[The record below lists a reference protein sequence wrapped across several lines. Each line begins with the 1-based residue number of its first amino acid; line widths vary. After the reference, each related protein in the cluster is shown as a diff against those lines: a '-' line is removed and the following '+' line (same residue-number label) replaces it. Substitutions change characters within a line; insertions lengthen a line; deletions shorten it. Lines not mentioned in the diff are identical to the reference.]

1 MRIYGHPVI
10 SLTHLARRMLRS
22 LLAPGC
28 EKAPASPNLQ
38 YVPADSTPYKV
49 TARDSWWTLADR
61 PEAKAAKLS
70 ALDLCVYNFRTRVPA
85 EINWYLR
92 NKVGCTTA
100 TGDKQNYKF
109 SDDAAPG
116 IVYLPKPAAAGKRPP
131 LEMETPFGGKV
142 PSSNPAT
149 GVEEFTID
157 KESKI
162 FSMLRVVRAR
172 VKITGK
178 LTVNWGSL
186 SPDIKAKA
194 SANLFKKEFGASAE
208 AKIGQDLSLNYGMK
222 IKAEDVGNPKAW
234 KKAIAEASEVSVKK
248 KFNNVF
254 FKDGSTGF
262 RVPKDGLFYFVK
274 FSTNEAKLAQA
285 DLSWILDL
293 PPGDAGITV
302 RFSGEITIT
311 VGPGEAQLQYVA
323 NLVRGAITP
332 GVGAITPGVGAIGGL
347 AGWVAFA
354 GYGIAHTMNKADRL
368 AFQSWYVTGYVDAV
382 FPPVGAPNHQLPPKP
397 EDRRRAEEMLRVGRQ
412 DAEMT
417 ARTDYANDGM
427 PPMQAYRL
435 YLLGVLDADND
446 PYAARQAR
454 GLLRDHVNSRVN
466 AKLGAS

>member
-1 MRIYGHPVI
+1 
-10 SLTHLARRMLRS
+10 MLRS

-109 SDDAAPG
+109 SDDATPG
-116 IVYLPKPAAAGKRPP
+116 IVYLPKPAIGGKQPIVVGD
-131 LEMETPFGGKV
+131 LVTDGKV

-157 KESKI
+157 KETRI
-162 FSMLRVVRAR
+162 YNLRYVRAR

-186 SPDIKAKA
+186 SPDLKAKA
-194 SANLFKKEFGASAE
+194 SANLTKKEFGASAE
-208 AKIGQDLSLNYGMK
+208 ANIGQDLSVNYGMK
-222 IKAEDVGNPKAW
+222 LKAEDVGNPKLW
-234 KKAIAEASEVSVKK
+234 KKAIAEASEVTVKRK
-248 KFNNVF
+248 LNNVL
-254 FKDGSTGF
+254 FKDISTGF
-262 RVPKDGLFYFVK
+262 RVPKDGLFYLVK

-285 DLSWILDL
+285 DLSWSLDL
-293 PPGDAGITV
+293 PPGDAGITARV
-302 RFSGEITIT
+302 SFEISIT
-311 VGPGEAQLQYVA
+311 VGPGEAQLQFVA
-323 NLVRGAITP
+323 SP
-332 GVGAITPGVGAIGGL
+332 GVAAIGGL

-368 AFQSWYVTGYVDAV
+368 AFQSWYVAGYVDAV

-397 EDRRRAEEMLRVGRQ
+397 EDRQRAEEMLRLGRQ

-435 YLLGVLDADND
+435 YLRGMLDADND

-454 GLLRDHVNSRVN
+454 GLLREHVNSKVN
-466 AKLGAS
+466 EKLGAN